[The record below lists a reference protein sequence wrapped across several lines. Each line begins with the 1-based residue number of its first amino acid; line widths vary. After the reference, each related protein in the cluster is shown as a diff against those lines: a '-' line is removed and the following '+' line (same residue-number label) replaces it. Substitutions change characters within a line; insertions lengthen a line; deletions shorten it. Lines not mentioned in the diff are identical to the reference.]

1 MVQYIGSP
9 ILLKRSIEKIERN
22 KHLPIFCLI
31 SLERFKAVANEDAIK
46 DGITKRFATAM
57 I

>member
-9 ILLKRSIEKIERN
+9 ILLKRSIEKIEKN

-31 SLERFKAVANEDAIK
+31 PLERFKAVANEDAIK
-46 DGITKRFATAM
+46 DGITKRFVT
-57 I
+57 